1 WDTQTELI
9 GKEVDKWLIDLNVQL
24 KDINIRYSSQINK
37 TSQIIDSNQMKDQ
50 IALESDKS
58 DQWKVNEKRRVI
70 ENISV
75 LFKTAERQLEV
86 ITKKNT
92 FYTQSEILK
101 GRVFNDL
108 TEPFE
113 NHFKY
118 LINEGNNF

>member
-1 WDTQTELI
+1 
-9 GKEVDKWLIDLNVQL
+9 
-24 KDINIRYSSQINK
+24 
-37 TSQIIDSNQMKDQ
+37 
-50 IALESDKS
+50 S

-75 LFKTAERQLEV
+75 LFKTVERQIED
-86 ITKKNT
+86 IIKKNK

-101 GRVFNDL
+101 SRVFNDL

-118 LINEGNNF
+118 LI